1 MMPKKNI
8 KQMPFTKDAYFKMLD
23 EMMALPGQP
32 TQTSGNPL
40 IDRLRM
46 AAQKGRMK
54 LAGTAISKI

>member
-1 MMPKKNI
+1 MMMPRKEPKK
-8 KQMPFTKDAYFKMLD
+8 MPFDKDQYFKMLD

-46 AAQKGRMK
+46 AAQKRKVQLPK
-54 LAGTAISKI
+54 LPKV